1 MKFTQKLAQLMTH
14 NPNLFLALPWKLET
28 SSRFV
33 ENMVSDGVI
42 KKHGEKQGTSY
53 YFPEQSDNSTEVVS
67 DTQEVSSEET
77 VDSTQV
83 KDTRISY
90 S

>member
-1 MKFTQKLAQLMTH
+1 
-14 NPNLFLALPWKLET
+14 
-28 SSRFV
+28 
-33 ENMVSDGVI
+33 MVSDGVI

-53 YFPEQSDNSTEVVS
+53 YFPEQSDDSTEVVS
-67 DTQEVSSEET
+67 DKQEVSSEET